1 MSVKN
6 LLLQPALKDLM
17 KDPAGKL
24 NLLNVEFTAI
34 SDSDNLRQNKYQK
47 ELPTLSQTIDKHLQ
61 SSITSQLGRNG
72 VVGVL
77 NGRYLLLDLIYKLQT
92 G

>member
-24 NLLNVEFTAI
+24 NLLNVGFTAI
-34 SDSDNLRQNKYQK
+34 SDSGNLRQNKYQK
-47 ELPTLSQTIDKHLQ
+47 ELPTLSQTINIFNQALQ
-61 SSITSQLGRNG
+61 VSLEEM
-72 VVGVL
+72 VWLVF
-77 NGRYLLLDLIYKLQT
+77 
-92 G
+92 